1 MCLAGS
7 LGVLRAGRPPERPVA
22 GKVRRLLALLAA
34 ERDRW
39 VPMERI
45 VEELWG
51 AHPPR
56 RPAENVATL
65 VSRLRATLGR
75 RVVEGGRDGY
85 RLGAAPAVRVD
96 LDEAARLVAEATG
109 RLAEGVPS
117 LAETA
122 GTAALELLGSSG
134 VLVGE
139 PDADWVRRARAEG
152 EVLLREARHAT
163 AAAACRV
170 GDPAAARAIAEA
182 AIAADRLDEAAY
194 RLLMTAH
201 QLAGEPS
208 RALACYQ
215 RLRAELV
222 AELGTDPDPRTR
234 ELHLA
239 ILREHA
245 PPADPG
251 PPPVGR
257 GPTHRDRAEL
267 VGRDA
272 ELARLVS
279 AWSAACAH
287 RPGLLLVVG
296 EGGIGKS
303 RLAAELTAQV
313 SEAGGTVMRSRCYA
327 SERSLFLQP
336 LVDALDGPLTAMP
349 AARLR
354 ALVGSR
360 AGALVRLLPRLDGVL
375 GTPDTDHGTPEFELR
390 RSFDTVVHVLR
401 GLAAERPLLLVLD
414 DLHNAGLATV
424 ELLHYLA
431 RRAGAERLLVLAC
444 VREEEGQQALAALAG
459 VATRLDLGPLPPD
472 AVARLAEVAGQREF
486 AATILKRTRGHALFV
501 VETLRALAAG
511 DHGAPDSLQQ
521 VVLARLGRA
530 GPATEELLRAGAV
543 LGATVDPAMAGAM
556 VGLPPY
562 LAAQRCAVAASA
574 RLLVVAGRSYEF
586 ANDLVQEILY
596 DTTPE
601 PLRVAHHRRAAE
613 LLAGTPELVAAHA
626 VAAED
631 WPTAFEALL
640 QAAGQAARRFAT
652 ADAELLAG
660 RAVAVA
666 DRLGDRTALARAHLA
681 RGGYRTVL
689 SDFRPG
695 FDDHR
700 AGLAAARSAG
710 DRRLEMR
717 ALRELGGHTGIAVSL
732 SEANTSLSDGLRI
745 AHELGDHGMRARFLA
760 WLAVLSSNRL
770 RFTDSLDHA
779 RAGVAAARRSGDERA
794 LAAGL
799 DGLKNAHAYLGDLA
813 PLRSVLDELVPLLR
827 RLGDLELLQWAV
839 FESSFGA
846 IGSADWDTA
855 EHRITEA
862 VTISERG
869 GYDLHGA
876 WFTGHLGWVERL
888 RGRHRAAVE
897 HGRRAVEA
905 TRRTPHRWFA
915 TCGDSQLAV
924 TLLELGE
931 RDEARALLTVA
942 RDRAE
947 REGAEAYLLRCL
959 APLAEVTGSAAV
971 LEDADTLLA
980 RVRAPEGSAWLLGTD
995 AYLAVGRAWLGR
1007 GEPERA
1013 RAVLSPLLAAAER
1026 QGWVPAQAAGGLVD
1040 GRAAAA
1046 LGEHDLARDL
1056 LCRAGQLA
1064 TGHGMPTV
1072 ARSAARALR
1081 ALAVPMPT
1089 PGPAGPAQRASNGRA
1104 DPVPGPESGAI

>member
-1 MCLAGS
+1 MDGVAVRLAGS
-7 LGVLRAGRPPERPVA
+7 FGVLRAGRPPERPVA

-51 AHPPR
+51 VHPPR

-122 GTAALELLGSSG
+122 GTAALELLGGSG

-152 EVLLREARHAT
+152 EALLRQARHAT

-170 GDPAAARAIAEA
+170 GDPTAARAVAEA
-182 AIAADRLDEAAY
+182 AIADDRLDEVAY
-194 RLLMTAH
+194 RLLMSAH
-201 QLAGEPS
+201 QLAGEPA

-222 AELGTDPDPRTR
+222 AELGADPDPRTR

-251 PPPVGR
+251 PPPDPGPPADPGLPADGR
-257 GPTHRDRAEL
+257 GPTHRERVEL

-279 AWSAACAH
+279 SWSAACAH

-296 EGGIGKS
+296 EGGIGKT
-303 RLAAELTAQV
+303 RLATELTAQV
-313 SEAGGTVMRSRCYA
+313 AAAGATVIHSRCYA

-375 GTPDTDHGTPEFELR
+375 GHPDTEHGTPEFELR
-390 RSFDTVVHVLR
+390 RGFDAVVHVLR

-444 VREEEGQQALAALAG
+444 VREEEGQQALAALAE
-459 VATRLDLGPLPPD
+459 VATHLDLGPLPAE
-472 AVARLAEVAGQREF
+472 AVARLAALAGQREL
-486 AATILKRTRGHALFV
+486 AGTILKRTRGHALFV

-511 DHGAPDSLQQ
+511 DRGAPDSLQQ
-521 VVLARLGRA
+521 VVLARLARA

-586 ANDLVQEILY
+586 ANDLVQEVLY
-596 DTTPE
+596 ATTPE

-613 LLAGTPELVAAHA
+613 LLAGAPELVAAHA
-626 VAAED
+626 VAAEE
-631 WPTAFEALL
+631 WSTAFEALL

-652 ADAELLAG
+652 ADAEQLAG

-666 DRLGDRTALARAHLA
+666 ERIGDRTSLARAHLA
-681 RGGYRTVL
+681 RGGYRTVV

-700 AGLAAARSAG
+700 AALTAARAAG

-732 SEANTSLSDGLRI
+732 SEATAGLSDGLRI
-745 AHELGDHGMRARFLA
+745 AEELGDHGMQARFLA

-770 RFTDSLDHA
+770 RFADSLDHA
-779 RAGVAAARRSGDERA
+779 RMGVAAARRSGDEHA

-799 DGLKNAHAYLGDLA
+799 DGLKNAHAYLGDLV
-813 PLRSVLDELVPLLR
+813 PLRSVLDELVPLLH
-827 RLGDLELLQWAV
+827 RLGNLELLQWAV
-839 FESSFGA
+839 FESSFPA

-855 EHRITEA
+855 ERRIAEA
-862 VTISERG
+862 VAISERG

-876 WFTGHLGWVERL
+876 WFTGHLGWVARL

-947 REGAEAYLLRCL
+947 RDGAEAYLLRCL

-980 RVRAPEGSAWLLGTD
+980 RVHAPEGSAWLLGTD
-995 AYLAVGRAWLGR
+995 AYLAVARSWLNR
-1007 GEPERA
+1007 GEPDRA
-1013 RAVLSPLLAAAER
+1013 RAVLHPLLAAAER

-1040 GRAAAA
+1040 GAAAAA
-1046 LGEHDLARDL
+1046 LGQHDLARDL

-1064 TGHGMPTV
+1064 TRHGMPTV
-1072 ARSAARALR
+1072 ARSAARALGSDVVRRR
-1081 ALAVPMPT
+1081 A
-1089 PGPAGPAQRASNGRA
+1089 
-1104 DPVPGPESGAI
+1104 